1 MEKLKEEGAFVK
13 QLELL
18 KSLGYDNELQ
28 NLKLLQ
34 RFEGNMEKVLERL
47 VSKNEKYQNNKRFF
61 DKKESNET
69 SKDHSKIKKERFS
82 EEERKEID
90 DLKEKISKLKQSF
103 KVSKNDSN
111 KKEIKSLRERINQ
124 IRKSKCVN
132 VKEVVNVDE
141 IVKVDEEIKIDV
153 EKVAKLLEEVK
164 IVEIKEQEKKE

>member
-1 MEKLKEEGAFVK
+1 LNQPEQHVHLKKKKNGDVEEKVEEMENVENGELIEKKKKKHGKTLKKESNSNIKDFILERKRLKRLELEKLKEEGAFVK

-90 DLKEKISKLKQSF
+90 DLKEK
-103 KVSKNDSN
+103 N
-111 KKEIKSLRERINQ
+111 
-124 IRKSKCVN
+124 
-132 VKEVVNVDE
+132 
-141 IVKVDEEIKIDV
+141 IKI
-153 EKVAKLLEEVK
+153 KTIL
-164 IVEIKEQEKKE
+164 

>member
-1 MEKLKEEGAFVK
+1 MENVENGELIEKKKKKHGKTLKKESNSNIKDFILERKRLKRLELEKLKEEGAFVK

-69 SKDHSKIKKERFS
+69 SKDHSK
-82 EEERKEID
+82 
-90 DLKEKISKLKQSF
+90 
-103 KVSKNDSN
+103 N
-111 KKEIKSLRERINQ
+111 
-124 IRKSKCVN
+124 
-132 VKEVVNVDE
+132 
-141 IVKVDEEIKIDV
+141 
-153 EKVAKLLEEVK
+153 
-164 IVEIKEQEKKE
+164 